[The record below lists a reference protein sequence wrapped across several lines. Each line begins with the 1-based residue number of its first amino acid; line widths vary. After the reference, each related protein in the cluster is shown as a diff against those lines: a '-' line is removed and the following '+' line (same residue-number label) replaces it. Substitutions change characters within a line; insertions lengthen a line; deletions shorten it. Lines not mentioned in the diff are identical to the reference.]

1 MVTIADDAN
10 NSDQQPTQPVKI
22 CSKCYE
28 TKPTTEFHR
37 SAINKDG
44 LIGYCKICHNK
55 QVSKSKKNKSVTKIQ
70 SAFRGHRTRQQL
82 RTQKTAKQ
90 EALDSKKIETEAE
103 RLFNNANKT
112 NAKKALIKMV
122 RDTDAESIEIMLYE
136 LWAELSVKK
145 RETWLAKAR
154 KNLTK
159 Y

>member
-1 MVTIADDAN
+1 MPYQLSLAN
-10 NSDQQPTQPVKI
+10 FSRRLTSFFTQKRYI
-22 CSKCYE
+22 SSKS
-28 TKPTTEFHR
+28 TK
-37 SAINKDG
+37 S
-44 LIGYCKICHNK
+44 
-55 QVSKSKKNKSVTKIQ
+55 SKSKKNKSVTKIQ